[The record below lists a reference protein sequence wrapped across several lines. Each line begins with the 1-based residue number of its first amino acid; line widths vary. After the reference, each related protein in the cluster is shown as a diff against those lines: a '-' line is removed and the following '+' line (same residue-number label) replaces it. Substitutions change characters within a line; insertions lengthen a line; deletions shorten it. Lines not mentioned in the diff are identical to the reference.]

1 MTNDFEAFVRLNT
14 SGVYLESKGTSIH
27 GLSIDGQCPITDG
40 CYIEAFMRMRID
52 QCIDHPELYPTFRCQ
67 FSDGS
72 RLSFTS
78 EKSIRLKKGKS
89 IKRHSKGNRNL
100 NKILVYYN
108 YGYYG
113 SRYLM

>member
-1 MTNDFEAFVRLNT
+1 MTIQTRNQMTNDFEAFVRLNI

-52 QCIDHPELYPTFRCQ
+52 RCIDHPELYPTFRCQ

-78 EKSIRLKKGKS
+78 EKSIRLKKGRS
-89 IKRHSKGNRNL
+89 I
-100 NKILVYYN
+100 
-108 YGYYG
+108 
-113 SRYLM
+113 